1 MALDTI
7 PKQEGGKL
15 KAVASGTLPS
25 GQPVVVNSDGTVSVV
40 GINTVSETVGTAV
53 VFESATSDNM
63 SAAYDANAQK
73 VVVAYRD
80 QGNSFYGTA
89 VVGTISGTSVSFGT
103 PVVFTTLNT
112 QFTDISYDANAQKV
126 VIVYNGSNN
135 GNAIVGTVSGTSIS
149 FGSSASLGT
158 NAQGLSVVYD
168 SSAQKLVVSY
178 YDNSNSNYGTSRV
191 GTISGTGISFGTAVV
206 FASHNAGYYMSQ
218 AFDSANNKVVIA
230 YTNSSDGQKGTS
242 IVGTVSG
249 TSISFGSAVVFD
261 AGEIAFLDVAY
272 DVASGKSV
280 IVYMKGPGGNQGA
293 NAIVGTIS
301 GTSISFGT
309 AVVYD
314 SGSGNENN
322 TIVYHE
328 AAEKVIVVYWDNS
341 NSDRATALTGTVS
354 GTSISFENSVVLEQ
368 GASSFISPA
377 YDSTNEVVFVA
388 LKDDGNSGHGTGV
401 VYQPTY
407 SATNLTSENYIGMS
421 GGVVDVAANVP
432 QVIGTP
438 SQFESGNT
446 VNLSSTYDAANDK
459 VVFAYRDS
467 GNSNRGTAVVGTV
480 SGTSI
485 TFGTP
490 VVFATGTTY
499 SVAITYDSTA
509 EKVVV
514 VYRDNSASDNGK
526 ARVGTVSGTSISFG
540 SQVTFAS
547 AATYDVSAT
556 FDSSA
561 DKVVA
566 VYMDGGNSNY
576 GTAIV
581 GTVSGT
587 SISFGSEVVF
597 SSSSTSLSKT
607 ATVFDSTNNKV
618 VIAYRD
624 VGDSDYGKAIVGTV
638 SGTSISFGSASTFAS
653 AQSLYVGATYDSS
666 AGKVVAAYVDGAN
679 SSYGTA
685 VVGTVSGTS
694 ISFGSE
700 VVFNSASTEQ
710 TLGPSYDATA
720 NRVVIAYQN
729 AGDSNKGTLA
739 VGTVSGTSIEFEAP
753 VVFETAEAKRIVSVY
768 DPDAGKIVIGYSY
781 DAGGAVTGKAIVSQT
796 GYQDITRGSV
806 ADGDNATIDIV
817 GTVST
822 NQVGLTPGQ
831 QYYVQTDGTIGTT
844 PADPSVLAGTAVS
857 ATKMVVKS

>member
-40 GINTVSETVGTAV
+40 GTNTVSETVGTAV

-80 QGNSFYGTA
+80 QANSFRGTA

-112 QFTDISYDANAQKV
+112 QSTDISYDANAQKV
-126 VIVYNGSNN
+126 VIVYNASSN

-168 SSAQKLVVSY
+168 SSAQKLVASY

-206 FASHNAGYYMSQ
+206 FASHAVYETKIAY
-218 AFDSANNKVVIA
+218 DSTNNKVVIA
-230 YTNSSDGQKGTS
+230 YTNASQQGTS

-249 TSISFGSAVVFD
+249 TSISFGSATVFD

-301 GTSISFGT
+301 GTGISFGT
-309 AVVYD
+309 AVVFD

-377 YDSTNEVVFVA
+377 YDSTNKVVFVA

-421 GGVVDVAANVP
+421 GGVVEVSGSAEESL
-432 QVIGTP
+432 G
-438 SQFESGNT
+438 SQ
-446 VNLSSTYDAANDK
+446 
-459 VVFAYRDS
+459 
-467 GNSNRGTAVVGTV
+467 TAVYTGNIGP
-480 SGTSI
+480 SSI
-485 TFGTP
+485 
-490 VVFATGTTY
+490 VYDTGQN
-499 SVAITYDSTA
+499 
-509 EKVVV
+509 KLLF
-514 VYRDNSASDNGK
+514 VYQG
-526 ARVGTVSGTSISFG
+526 IS
-540 SQVTFAS
+540 
-547 AATYDVSAT
+547 
-556 FDSSA
+556 
-561 DKVVA
+561 
-566 VYMDGGNSNY
+566 N
-576 GTAIV
+576 
-581 GTVSGT
+581 
-587 SISFGSEVVF
+587 
-597 SSSSTSLSKT
+597 
-607 ATVFDSTNNKV
+607 
-618 VIAYRD
+618 
-624 VGDSDYGKAIVGTV
+624 
-638 SGTSISFGSASTFAS
+638 
-653 AQSLYVGATYDSS
+653 
-666 AGKVVAAYVDGAN
+666 
-679 SSYGTA
+679 YGTA
-685 VVGTVSGTS
+685 VVGTVSGSSITFGTPVVFISSNTNYVSATFDSNAGKTAIFWADYDQSQYGKACVATISGTSVSFGSTVTFSATTTGGQKDSTFYASQNKILLAYRESSSSSKIRAATISGTS
-694 ISFGSE
+694 ISFGSA
-700 VVFNSASTEQ
+700 VNI
-710 TLGPSYDATA
+710 GPSQVTNIMAVGYDTNAGKA
-720 NRVVIAYQN
+720 LLAYQN
-729 AGDSNKGTLA
+729 RDNNRYIDSKVVTLSGTTVSLGSQVSVYADGAADTVSMAYDSTNNKMVVAYRHDTGDLLLRLIVGTISGTSVSYGTAVSTGVQFMGAPSQNFIHFNAAAGKIVYAGRDDGNSYVQKYVTA
-739 VGTVSGTSIEFEAP
+739 TVSGTSISIDTP
-753 VVFETAEAKRIVSVY
+753 VTYYASTSYTNSSAY
-768 DPDAGKIVIGYSY
+768 DPDQEKSVLFYATNSFSDPAVKILTV
-781 DAGGAVTGKAIVSQT
+781 

-806 ADGDNATIDIV
+806 ADGDSATIDIV
-817 GTVST
+817 GTVSK
-822 NQVGLTPGQ
+822 NQVSLTPGQ

-844 PADPSVLAGTAVS
+844 AADPSVLAGTAAS
-857 ATKMVVKS
+857 ATKLIVKT